1 MLGFIYNRNFSICFL
16 GFTVFRLEKPKQT
29 WKSSKAEE
37 RNSGEAKKQKSRE
50 AKEQKSTKTKRD
62 GKKPTKKN
70 PPLFLRSFT
79 KQSKSID
86 IPILGGA
93 SARAVWILNIL
104 NPQAIWICW
113 TPSPASKNSWTSG
126 QGDI

>member
-1 MLGFIYNRNFSICFL
+1 M
-16 GFTVFRLEKPKQT
+16 EKQQ
-29 WKSSKAEE
+29 SRGAEQRRSK
-37 RNSGEAKKQKSRE
+37 E
-50 AKEQKSTKTKRD
+50 AKEQRSKGTEIHKKTKRD

>member
-1 MLGFIYNRNFSICFL
+1 M
-16 GFTVFRLEKPKQT
+16 EKQQ
-29 WKSSKAEE
+29 SRGAEQRRSK
-37 RNSGEAKKQKSRE
+37 E
-50 AKEQKSTKTKRD
+50 AKEQRSKGTEIHKKTKRDGKKGTEIHKKTKRD